1 MADARR
7 LAAVV
12 VAGALAAQA
21 AFATLVPREWAAQ
34 HAIGAPPDARVAAI
48 ASLGETRGAA
58 AMLALMLQGFDTQA
72 GEQQRLR
79 DLNHADTV
87 AWLARIGELAPGSG
101 YDTFLA
107 TRIYAE
113 AVPLA
118 ARLPLLDWVRARFE
132 QAPAA
137 HWVSLAHA
145 TWIAAHPL
153 ADKAL
158 AADLARS
165 LREHAPA
172 EAPGWARQMEV
183 LLRADLG
190 EVGAAR
196 ALFRAMAESGAI
208 GDEREQQLLVQRLHE
223 AERRAQPDGRLLHD
237 QAERRVQPDGRS
249 RAEPAS
255 DR

>member
-1 MADARR
+1 VADARR

-12 VAGALAAQA
+12 VVGALAVQA
-21 AFATLVPREWAAQ
+21 AFAAWVPREWAAQ
-34 HAIGAPPDARVAAI
+34 HAIGAPPDAHVAAI

-58 AMLALMLQGFDTQA
+58 AALALMLQGFDTQA

-79 DLNHADTV
+79 DLDHADTV

-107 TRIYAE
+107 TRIYADV
-113 AVPLA
+113 VPHA
-118 ARLPLLDWVRARFE
+118 ARRPLLDWVRARFE

-153 ADKAL
+153 ADKGF
-158 AADLARS
+158 AAELARS

-172 EAPGWARQMEV
+172 DAPSWARQMEV

-190 EVGAAR
+190 EVDAAR
-196 ALFRAMAESGAI
+196 ALFSAMAESGAI

-223 AERRAQPDGRLLHD
+223 AERRAQPDGRPRPES
-237 QAERRVQPDGRS
+237 ASER
-249 RAEPAS
+249 
-255 DR
+255 